1 MSRDVSTLGWID
13 VKTGQPICLPK
24 PAYVEDGAYRCL
36 KGKFPNVRRDL
47 HDHIRAFDPDSGR
60 NFAWEKDKGWIDV
73 KTGQSLCLG
82 QREAGMDRCKTGE
95 CVCPK
100 CEPKRTAQQPTPST
114 TDKVTDAL
122 KTIGSSISIG
132 IGGGGTVGGH
142 DRHDRIKGE
151 DRTRTAE
158 KSKTA
163 DKSHTTSKPK
173 TTSGKTVTA
182 AYKCHPCTCH

>member
-13 VKTGQPICLPK
+13 VKAGQSICLPK

-82 QREAGMDRCKTGE
+82 QREAGMDRCKNRRMRLSEVRAETN
-95 CVCPK
+95 
-100 CEPKRTAQQPTPST
+100 
-114 TDKVTDAL
+114 
-122 KTIGSSISIG
+122 
-132 IGGGGTVGGH
+132 GT
-142 DRHDRIKGE
+142 
-151 DRTRTAE
+151 
-158 KSKTA
+158 TA
-163 DKSHTTSKPK
+163 DAEHD
-173 TTSGKTVTA
+173 G
-182 AYKCHPCTCH
+182 

>member
-1 MSRDVSTLGWID
+1 
-13 VKTGQPICLPK
+13 
-24 PAYVEDGAYRCL
+24 
-36 KGKFPNVRRDL
+36 L
-47 HDHIRAFDPDSGR
+47 HDHTRAFDPDSGR
-60 NFAWEKDKGWIDV
+60 NFAWDKEKQAWIDV
-73 KTGQSLCLG
+73 
-82 QREAGMDRCKTGE
+82 KTGE

-132 IGGGGTVGGH
+132 IGGGGTVRGH

-158 KSKTA
+158 KLKTA

-182 AYKCHPCTCH
+182 ACKCHPCTCH

>member
-1 MSRDVSTLGWID
+1 MRLS
-13 VKTGQPICLPK
+13 
-24 PAYVEDGAYRCL
+24 E
-36 KGKFPNVRRDL
+36 VRAETNGTTAD
-47 HDHIRAFDPDSGR
+47 A
-60 NFAWEKDKGWIDV
+60 
-73 KTGQSLCLG
+73 
-82 QREAGMDRCKTGE
+82 
-95 CVCPK
+95 
-100 CEPKRTAQQPTPST
+100 EP

-158 KSKTA
+158 KLKTA

-182 AYKCHPCTCH
+182 ACKCHPCTCSPCNCR

>member
-1 MSRDVSTLGWID
+1 
-13 VKTGQPICLPK
+13 
-24 PAYVEDGAYRCL
+24 
-36 KGKFPNVRRDL
+36 
-47 HDHIRAFDPDSGR
+47 
-60 NFAWEKDKGWIDV
+60 
-73 KTGQSLCLG
+73 
-82 QREAGMDRCKTGE
+82 MDRCKTGE

-142 DRHDRIKGE
+142 ARHHRIKGE

-158 KSKTA
+158 KPQTA
-163 DKSHTTSKPK
+163 DKTHPTSKPTPNTRK
-173 TTSGKTVTA
+173 TA
-182 AYKCHPCTCH
+182 PPPYN

>member
-13 VKTGQPICLPK
+13 VKTGQSICLPK

-47 HDHIRAFDPDSGR
+47 HDHTRAFDPDSGR
-60 NFAWEKDKGWIDV
+60 NFAWDKEKQAWIDV
-73 KTGQSLCLG
+73 
-82 QREAGMDRCKTGE
+82 KTGE

-158 KSKTA
+158 KLKTA

-182 AYKCHPCTCH
+182 AYKCHPCTCSPCTCH